1 MNSNQLDSAEEF
13 SEDELLLGDET
24 LTEKKKREKEYQDNT
39 LNELEDSECQKLKDD
54 NIK

>member
-1 MNSNQLDSAEEF
+1 MDLTQLDSKEEF

-24 LTEKKKREKEYQDNT
+24 LTEKKKREKEFQDNT
-39 LNELEDSECQKLKDD
+39 LNELEDSECPKLKED